1 MNKYVLSIRDIL
13 MCTTVHVVI
22 QLKTVHF
29 KFQTWDTFEEL
40 ATLKINW
47 PFNLY
52 MFRIDYL
59 ICFTFFTLIYL
70 FEINSYCQTDQT
82 YVSRKFER
90 PFTTGGGMSIDMQ
103 SVLTF
108 SPKIQGDPI

>member
-1 MNKYVLSIRDIL
+1 MSPQKWPLDVCSRKDI
-13 MCTTVHVVI
+13 T
-22 QLKTVHF
+22 
-29 KFQTWDTFEEL
+29 
-40 ATLKINW
+40 
-47 PFNLY
+47 
-52 MFRIDYL
+52 
-59 ICFTFFTLIYL
+59 YL

-108 SPKIQGDPI
+108 SLKIQGDSI